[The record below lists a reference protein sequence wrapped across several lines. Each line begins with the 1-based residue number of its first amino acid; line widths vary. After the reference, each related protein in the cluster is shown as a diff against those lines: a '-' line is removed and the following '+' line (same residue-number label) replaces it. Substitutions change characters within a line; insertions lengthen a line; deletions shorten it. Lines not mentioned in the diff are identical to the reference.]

1 VDAVTSEFAKG
12 RAGAPRLE
20 NGQAAT
26 GGGRQLQLANGRG
39 GGEVPTLV
47 PLSGG
52 GGGNGSG
59 PTPQQRAEAN
69 ALMAS
74 TETMMKFGFMSM
86 SLTYFS
92 SLNMIRAMRK
102 VGAANT
108 VLSAPALGGPG
119 GGAAGLLAAMAGG
132 GGGVNPLAAL
142 AGGG

>member
-1 VDAVTSEFAKG
+1 M
-12 RAGAPRLE
+12 
-20 NGQAAT
+20 
-26 GGGRQLQLANGRG
+26 
-39 GGEVPTLV
+39 PTLV
-47 PLSGG
+47 PMSGG
-52 GGGNGSG
+52 SGGAASGAGG

-108 VLSAPALGGPG
+108 VLSAPSMGG

-132 GGGVNPLAAL
+132 GGGAGPNPLAAL
-142 AGGG
+142 AAGG